1 MSADEIR
8 RLAEEPIFV
17 EVVDKRDIGEGE
29 VCDYSYEKKSEINT
43 ALLAFAEMVE
53 RCEKLIR
60 PCNLEDAPCVPSD
73 TGYCDSCD
81 VPKHNDMI
89 NYILKGA
96 TGGTKC

>member
-1 MSADEIR
+1 MSADEIKA
-8 RLAEEPIFV
+8 LAQQAFV
-17 EVVDKRDIGEGE
+17 DGMANHQAGLLKAEARCKQ
-29 VCDYSYEKKSEINT
+29 YSN
-43 ALLAFAEMVE
+43 ALLTFAEMVE

-96 TGGTKC
+96 TDERKD